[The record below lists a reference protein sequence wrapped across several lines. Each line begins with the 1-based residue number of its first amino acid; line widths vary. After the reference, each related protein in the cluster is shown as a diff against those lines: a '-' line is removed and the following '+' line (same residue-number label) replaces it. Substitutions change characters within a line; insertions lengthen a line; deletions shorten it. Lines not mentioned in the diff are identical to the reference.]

1 MNAIVTYFVGESHE
15 EDQFLKIECVV
26 TQDVVEVMLKNNP
39 PQFIQVLIND
49 GERMILR
56 VDNINNIQQVI

>member
-15 EDQFLKIECVV
+15 EDQFLQIECVV
-26 TQDVVEVMLKNNP
+26 TQDVIEGILKHTP

-49 GERMILR
+49 GERMFLR
-56 VDNINNIQQVI
+56 VDNINNIKQVI